1 MKKAEA
7 TLPYA
12 DLSLMF
18 NYIPKKKTVQISRLH
33 SFCIFGAEELIEN
46 KNRETN
52 AICNSL

>member
-33 SFCIFGAEELIEN
+33 SFCIFGGEELIEN